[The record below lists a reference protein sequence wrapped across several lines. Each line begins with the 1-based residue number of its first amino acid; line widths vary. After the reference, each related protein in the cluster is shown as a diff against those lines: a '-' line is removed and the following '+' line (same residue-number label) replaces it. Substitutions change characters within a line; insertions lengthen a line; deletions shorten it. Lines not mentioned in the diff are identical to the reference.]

1 MTPKDIDALVS
12 IVREAIDQRTAS
24 ARLEL
29 EASLAKAMIRL
40 ELQKAEISH
49 LSETIKAIPAPKE
62 VREVTPEM
70 VADAVAKYMA
80 SNPINAIEVPQPIA
94 PTMDE
99 LMTAVSSYMAANPID
114 APKVLAPDQADIA
127 KSVADYMA
135 AHPVAV
141 PSAPDPLAP
150 TAEQIG
156 ESVKSYMAAN
166 PIKAPEPLSPSAD
179 AVFES
184 VTKYMAANP
193 VQVPAAPEPLA
204 PTAEQLD
211 AAVAKHFEGFE
222 VQVPEPSPE
231 MIAKAVSS
239 YMAANP
245 VPVPSAPEALQPT
258 DEQVGRVVAKHLSD
272 NPPQPGAR
280 GLDAMEINILPS
292 ISPSRRYAKG
302 TYARWGGG
310 VIRALRDTDPGEPM
324 ETGCWDVVV
333 EGVKAVEVHPIGG
346 GEFAIKSVLTGGQS
360 SVAKISAP
368 TFQESYR
375 DVWKESA
382 GEYNRGDLVTHKGA
396 VWLAKSKTTERPGT
410 GDAWKLVVKNGRDGK
425 DVSVVKLERPATYK
439 LGA

>member
-1 MTPKDIDALVS
+1 MTPTDIDALVS

-80 SNPINAIEVPQPIA
+80 SNPIKAIEVPQPIA

-99 LMTAVSSYMAANPID
+99 LMTAVSSYMEANPID
-114 APKVLAPDQADIA
+114 APKALAPDQSDIA

-135 AHPVAV
+135 AHPVSV
-141 PSAPDPLAP
+141 PSAPEPLAP

-156 ESVKSYMAAN
+156 KSVKSYMAAN
-166 PIKAPEPLSPSAD
+166 PIKAPEPLSPSLD
-179 AVFES
+179 MVFES
-184 VTKYMAANP
+184 VTKYMDANP

-222 VQVPEPSPE
+222 VNVPEPSPE
-231 MIAKAVSS
+231 MIAKAVTD
-239 YMAANP
+239 YMQANP
-245 VPVPSAPEALQPT
+245 VPVPQAPEALAPT
-258 DEQVGRVVAKHLSD
+258 DDQVARVVAKHLQA
-272 NPPQPGAR
+272 NPPKQGER
-280 GLDAMEINILPS
+280 GMDAAEITILPH
-292 ISPSRRYAKG
+292 INPERRYAKG
-302 TYARWGGG
+302 TYAKWAGGM
-310 VIRALRDTDPGEPM
+310 IRASRDTDPGEPLQN
-324 ETGCWDVVV
+324 GWDVVV
-333 EGVKAVEVHPIGG
+333 DGVRALDVHPLGG
-346 GEFAIKSVLTGGQS
+346 GEFAVKTILTGGQS
-360 SVAKISAP
+360 AVVKITLP
-368 TFQESYR
+368 TFESSYK

-382 GEYNRGDLVTHKGA
+382 GEYKRGDLVTHKGG
-396 VWLAKSKTTERPGT
+396 VWMAKAATTERPGA
-410 GDAWKLVVKNGRDGK
+410 GDGWKLVVKAGRDGK
-425 DVSVVKLERPATYK
+425 DTSVVKLERPDVYR
-439 LGA
+439 LGAA